1 MTRSQRIRRQ
11 KIKANMEQA
20 FVFVLTISVFAI
32 LAMAAN
38 IAGGAI

>member
-20 FVFVLTISVFAI
+20 FAFVLTISGFAI